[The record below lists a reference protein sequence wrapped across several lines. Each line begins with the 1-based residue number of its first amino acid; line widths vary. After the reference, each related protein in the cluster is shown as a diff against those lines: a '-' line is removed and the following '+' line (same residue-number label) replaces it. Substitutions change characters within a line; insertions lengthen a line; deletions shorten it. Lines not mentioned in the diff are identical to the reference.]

1 MEFLKRHY
9 EKLILLALS
18 VISLF
23 AVLYM
28 ASVIGDTKEVT
39 DRDLKIPTRSPDY
52 KTLDEQ
58 LKRYGEAPAEDKEK
72 FSDVVKMYA
81 DTDKFNAEKLIETT
95 PLKWTASTR
104 RTANAP
110 GNAPFSDL
118 VAIFKMARCPHCERI
133 VPYDYFLDS
142 HCPTCKGE
150 LKKPSGRAKRA
161 LIITAE
167 DSDGDG
173 ISDSDEERYNF
184 DKNDAGDALLD
195 ADGDGFSNVFEIL
208 SQTDP
213 RNPNSCPPHWYRLRF
228 YGMDRVELPIRLTSV
243 DTGDKPDPK
252 NWEAL
257 IKMETRNMRTGR
269 LVKRDD
275 NYRIGDELLDFEG
288 RNYRIVAMAPE
299 KRVEKGEGGLEKV
312 IDSYSV
318 TMREVR
324 SEEDA
329 NSKEPLDELKLVL
342 GQPVYSPDRRVI
354 LEDIGYP
361 TDANGK
367 RPAAAYQG
375 VRKDGMC
382 FVGGVSAA
390 GRNMMRMSFKLVKFD
405 ERGKKAFLEFGRG
418 RSGADQSM
426 DAGGQRMEVTA
437 DSEIPEDMWV
447 TSPQLS
453 GEGNRKGKARA
464 VRKQRKA
471 EEEEN

>member
-9 EKLILLALS
+9 EKLILLTLS

-52 KTLDEQ
+52 KTLESE
-58 LKRYGEAPAEDKEK
+58 LEKYGKAAAEDREK
-72 FSDVVKMYA
+72 YSDAVKLYA
-81 DTDKFNAEKLIETT
+81 ASDKFNADKLIAAT
-95 PLKWTASTR
+95 PMRWKASVR
-104 RTANAP
+104 RSAKGPAE
-110 GNAPFSDL
+110 APFSDL
-118 VAIFKMARCPHCERI
+118 VAIFKMARCPHCERV
-133 VPYDYFLDS
+133 VPFVYFSDG

-173 ISDSDEERYNF
+173 ISDADEERYNF

-195 ADGDGFSNVFEIL
+195 ADGDGFSNLFEIQN
-208 SQTDP
+208 QTDP

-257 IKMETRNMRTGR
+257 IKLETRNMRTGR
-269 LVKRDD
+269 LVKRD
-275 NYRIGDELLDFEG
+275 NSYRIGDELLDFEG

-318 TMREVR
+318 TLREIR

-329 NSKEPLDELKLVL
+329 NNKEPLDELKLVL
-342 GQPVYSPDRRVI
+342 GLPAYSPDRRVI
-354 LEDIGYP
+354 IEDIGYP

-367 RPAAAYQG
+367 RPSAAYQG
-375 VRKDGMC
+375 VRKDGVC
-382 FVGGVSAA
+382 FVGGVGAA
-390 GRNMMRMSFKLVKFD
+390 DRSMMRMSFKLVKFD
-405 ERGKKAFLEFGRG
+405 ERGKTALLEFARG
-418 RSGADQSM
+418 RSGADKSV
-426 DAGGQRMEVTA
+426 DANGRRMIVTEY
-437 DSEIPEDMWV
+437 SEIPEDMWV
-447 TSPQLS
+447 TSPLLT
-453 GEGNRKGKARA
+453 GAGKAKAR
-464 VRKQRKA
+464 VRKQQRRT
-471 EEEEN
+471 EED